1 MELALDVD
9 AFIKSHKLQNPTL
22 IGHSMGAKTALTLA
36 LHSPNEISSVVA
48 IDNSPV
54 KLRLNSTFPTYLK
67 GMAEV
72 RDAQVRTHHEAE
84 KILKDFA
91 ESPAIRL
98 WLMSNLVKDAAGSKF
113 LKMRLPVDTLQR
125 ATKPLGDFPYRVG
138 DARFYG
144 PTLFVRGLQS
154 HYVPDSAFP
163 QIAAMFPSS
172 DVVSLDCGHWIVQDE
187 PERLRQA
194 IVKFIKTNSI

>member
-1 MELALDVD
+1 
-9 AFIKSHKLQNPTL
+9 
-22 IGHSMGAKTALTLA
+22 
-36 LHSPNEISSVVA
+36 
-48 IDNSPV
+48 
-54 KLRLNSTFPTYLK
+54 
-67 GMAEV
+67 
-72 RDAQVRTHHEAE
+72 
-84 KILKDFA
+84 
-91 ESPAIRL
+91 
-98 WLMSNLVKDAAGSKF
+98 MSNLVKDAAGSKF

-187 PERLRQA
+187 PERLRQGEWCTSLKGTWELA
-194 IVKFIKTNSI
+194 KD